1 MATPY
6 VQTYRSTVARRLA
19 AVLMGAAG
27 VVVVGLAV
35 GGDVELLLRWGGAV
49 LLVGAVGWVVYW
61 RPALHLTDDGLQV
74 VNPFRTV
81 EVPWGAVEEVDGRYG
96 VRLVLADGQKVNAW
110 ACPPPLGMDRARGKE
125 SEAAGAVR
133 ERWRREQA
141 TGRADRPTT
150 PGDTS
155 AVVRPDPVA
164 VATLALLALA
174 AVVTPFL
181 V

>member
-74 VNPFRTV
+74 VTAGLKADDWVIVNGIQR
-81 EVPWGAVEEVDGRYG
+81 
-96 VRLVLADGQKVNAW
+96 VRDAMKVA
-110 ACPPPLGMDRARGKE
+110 PKRAPMPG
-125 SEAAGAVR
+125 AGAP
-133 ERWRREQA
+133 A
-141 TGRADRPTT
+141 GADVTRP
-150 PGDTS
+150 GAKS
-155 AVVRPDPVA
+155 
-164 VATLALLALA
+164 
-174 AVVTPFL
+174 
-181 V
+181 